1 MVMGSWPLPFFSKSV
16 KPDAKRKRAK
26 KGSIRTPQ
34 SATPNTLASYS
45 NALMNRDSFGEKAR
59 EAFTVQYSGG
69 PHLVFAENI
78 RPEAD
83 YALPQTPFGAM
94 KGAPSLC
101 SPPPHPSILST
112 SGSATVQDILP
123 GILRI
128 LRIVPWCSSQ
138 GCSPTR
144 LTLTK
149 WGNDYGFIK
158 SRI

>member
-16 KPDAKRKRAK
+16 KPDVKRKRAK
-26 KGSIRTPQ
+26 KGSICTPQ
-34 SATPNTLASYS
+34 SASPNTLASYS

-101 SPPPHPSILST
+101 SPPPTPLYFEHLWICHCT
-112 SGSATVQDILP
+112 
-123 GILRI
+123 RY
-128 LRIVPWCSSQ
+128 
-138 GCSPTR
+138 PTR
-144 LTLTK
+144 NSSNSSNSPLMFFSGLLAHSSHPDK
-149 WGNDYGFIK
+149 M
-158 SRI
+158 RE